1 MRFPSS
7 DGGHCDRN
15 ARSVHGL
22 KRRVKVLWRSGHS
35 VVTFFREQ
43 GTVMTTTVEPRF
55 ADRWERWHAAR
66 ERALAD
72 PHGWLALVSL
82 DWLDETPRRY
92 GTVPGLWWQDAEA
105 AYVDPA
111 GAALSYE
118 DAPVAGAQRF
128 GLVNSGSGVRVT
140 AGDLEIEVARRSGYL
155 IRVHD
160 PAAPALAAFRGV
172 PAYDPDPAWVLT
184 GRFTPFESPRPT
196 TVGAVVEG
204 LSHVYV
210 APGVV
215 TFARGG
221 VEHTLTAFNGKAGSD
236 LNILFTD
243 ETSGVT
249 TYAANRSLSA
259 DVASDGTVVL
269 DFNRATNLPCAFT
282 DFATCPLPPAGNH
295 LPFAVTAGER
305 IPYERG

>member
-1 MRFPSS
+1 M
-7 DGGHCDRN
+7 
-15 ARSVHGL
+15 
-22 KRRVKVLWRSGHS
+22 
-35 VVTFFREQ
+35 VTFFPGL

-55 ADRWERWHAAR
+55 AHRWEQWRVAR
-66 ERALAD
+66 ERTLAD
-72 PHGWLALVSL
+72 PRGWLALVSL
-82 DWLDETPRRY
+82 DWLDDTPRRY
-92 GTVPGLWWQDAEA
+92 GDLPGLWWQDADA
-105 AYVDPA
+105 AYLDPA

-118 DAPVAGAQRF
+118 DSAVAGVRRF
-128 GLVNSGSGVRVT
+128 ELVNSGPGVRVT

-160 PAAPALAAFRGV
+160 PAAPTLAAFRGV
-172 PAYDPDPAWVLT
+172 PVYDPDPQWVLH

-215 TFARGG
+215 TFSHEGA
-221 VEHTLTAFNGKAGSD
+221 EHTLTAFNGKSDDD

-249 TYAANRSLSA
+249 TYAANRSVSA
-259 DVASDGTVVL
+259 DVAADGTVTL

-305 IPYERG
+305 TPYERE